1 MPDYGR
7 DLTFGYFLIPNAAAP
22 LLDTAREI
30 EARGLDW
37 IGVQDHPYQRR
48 FVDTWALLGAIAAA
62 QRLFVES
69 GLERDVDP
77 LGGHPARVELAAPD
91 PFATTTLLTS

>member
-1 MPDYGR
+1 MTVPDYGR
-7 DLTFGYFLIPNAAAP
+7 DVTFGYFLIPNAADP

-48 FVDTWALLGAIAAA
+48 FVDTWMLLGAIAA
-62 QRLFVES
+62 VTS
-69 GLERDVDP
+69 
-77 LGGHPARVELAAPD
+77 RVGFSPTW
-91 PFATTTLLTS
+91 PTSHYVRRR